1 MTIRDL
7 LSTFDKNA
15 AVALHIFDS
24 EWAVKELKIC
34 FNPGAGLEW
43 LYEDDMEELDKIA
56 DHMIARWYIN
66 QNTLRIQLVDEFEEA

>member
-15 AVALHIFDS
+15 AVTLHIFDS

-43 LYEDDMEELDKIA
+43 LYEDEMEELDQIA
-56 DHMIARWYIN
+56 DRMIARWYVRQDTIK
-66 QNTLRIQLVDEFEEA
+66 IQIDGTF

>member
-15 AVALHIFDS
+15 AVKLLIFDS
-24 EWAVKELKIC
+24 EWAVKELSIC
-34 FNPGAGLEW
+34 FNSRAGLEW

-56 DHMIARWYIN
+56 DHMIDRWYVHQYTIK
-66 QNTLRIQLVDEFEEA
+66 IQIDGTF